1 MSFAGILQYAPNPTA
16 AENLNDPAPR
26 VAPGALQCF
35 NGNWYRYVKFD
46 NGAANVATTSGHPA
60 FWKTKSTFLVS
71 SDKTDCQHGASN
83 ASGAC
88 GVFLGVVTDGYYTW
102 VQLTGIH
109 PTVVLSGAGAAGQ
122 HLTIPASDVDAF
134 TVGAWTTVASQV
146 CGVQL
151 DTVDAT
157 HGVCDLWMLYT

>member
-1 MSFAGILQYAPNPTA
+1 MPFAGLMLYAPDPTK
-16 AENLNDPAPR
+16 AENLNDPLPR
-26 VAPGALQCF
+26 AQPGAIQNF
-35 NGNWYRYVKFD
+35 NGNWYRYVKHN
-46 NGAANVATTSGHPA
+46 NGAGNVATTSGHPA
-60 FWKTKSTFLVS
+60 FWFAKATGEVT
-71 SDKTDCQHGASN
+71 SDKTSCQHGASN

-88 GVFLGVVTDGYYTW
+88 GVYLGVVTDGYYTW
-102 VQLTGIH
+102 VQVTGIH

-151 DTVDAT
+151 ATVDAT
-157 HGVCDLWMLYT
+157 HGVCDLWMMNT

>member
-1 MSFAGILQYAPNPTA
+1 MPFAGLMQYAPDPSKS
-16 AENLNDPAPR
+16 ENLNNLLP
-26 VAPGALQCF
+26 VAQPGALQF
-35 NGNWYRYVKFD
+35 YNGNWYRYVKFD
-46 NGAANVATTSGHPA
+46 NGAGNVATTSGHPA
-60 FWKTKSTFLVS
+60 FWMDKSIWKVT
-71 SDKTDCQHGASN
+71 SDKTSCEHGASN

-88 GVFLGVVTDGYYTW
+88 GAFLGVVTDGYYTW
-102 VQLTGIH
+102 VQLTGRH
-109 PTVVLSGAGAAGQ
+109 PTVLLSGAGAIGQ

-151 DTVDAT
+151 ATVDAT

>member
-1 MSFAGILQYAPNPTA
+1 MPFAGILQYAPDPTK
-16 AENLNDPAPR
+16 AENLNDPLPKTQ
-26 VAPGALQCF
+26 PGALQF
-35 NGNWYRYVKFD
+35 HNGSWYRYVQFN
-46 NGAANVATTSGHPA
+46 NGVGNVATTSGHPA
-60 FWKTKSTFLVS
+60 FWMDRAAGAVT
-71 SDKTDCQHGASN
+71 SDKTSCQHGATA

-109 PTVVLSGAGAAGQ
+109 PTVVLTGAGAAGQ
-122 HLTIPASDVDAF
+122 HLTIPASDVNAF
-134 TVGAWTTVASQV
+134 TIGAWTTVASQV

-151 DTVDAT
+151 ATVDAT